1 MVMKKVFMSFLLI
14 LALSVSAE
22 SKIVQNKY
30 NQTSPNFLDTN
41 TSNLY
46 TISDAIDYTLNLLEC
61 DITKAE
67 KKFRK
72 DIPVWKVNAIT
83 KERGTIVVE
92 ISSTD
97 KTLISIDAG
106 EGPFDYEIKPDKD
119 LIPFSEAK
127 KKAEDHS
134 GQKTLKW
141 KYLKNKNNWEYNFW
155 VFIKSGKAQIRIDAA
170 TGDIVTTKKKK

>member
-1 MVMKKVFMSFLLI
+1 MLTKKVIMTALLI
-14 LALSVSAE
+14 VILSFKAE
-22 SKIVQNKY
+22 GKFVQNKY
-30 NQTSPNFLDTN
+30 SQTTHNFLDTN
-41 TSNLY
+41 TSNLF
-46 TISDAIDYTLNLLEC
+46 TISDAIDYTLKLLEC

-83 KERGTIVVE
+83 KERGTIVIE
-92 ISSTD
+92 ISASD
-97 KTLISIDAG
+97 KALLSIEAA

-119 LIPFSEAK
+119 LISFAEAR
-127 KKAEDHS
+127 KKAEVHS

-155 VFIKSGKAQIRIDAA
+155 VFIKSGKAQVRIDAA
-170 TGDIVTTKKKK
+170 SGDIVTVKKKK